1 MKFEFDVPTRVHK
14 MYMDLGTQV
23 TKCYSSFEFFQSFQ
37 NIKISLNMDCTKNR
51 QWVRFEPRATVCQ
64 FPLWPCI
71 IQSRVRGPAAG
82 AIPGGF
88 AVSARWQEPTPLYK
102 YKANVLIRW
111 LMTHVHFKIKKK
123 NTDAGCHP

>member
-1 MKFEFDVPTRVHK
+1 M
-14 MYMDLGTQV
+14 
-23 TKCYSSFEFFQSFQ
+23 
-37 NIKISLNMDCTKNR
+37 NCTKNR

-123 NTDAGCHP
+123 KYGCWVSPLEILISQKWGTA